1 MSGRPRAPP
10 AEPPDDDRLNA
21 LPLELQLHVAN
32 AVGERCDRAALA
44 LASPRLLGLA
54 ACRQLPSYQGL
65 EMRLAMQNAID
76 EQLLRRYARRS
87 KATPEGCKR
96 RAGVADLQISCS
108 GRSGWRWSRWSGVPS
123 KPLAAYWNHRL
134 GHWVA
139 ATTRPQIRV
148 TVSGTGQRW
157 YLISASSSTEP
168 FSRLAGEHAQAV
180 SDCTVGA
187 LLRHGEPHASTV
199 HHYNG
204 GEGAE
209 RLVRN
214 EEPDGRVGHYEGE
227 SGAERLVRVETP
239 DGGADH
245 YEGEG
250 GAERLV
256 RAWNPAPAVRGERGR
271 RGPGEM
277 VHCEGE
283 QGAERYV
290 RVEQSCSNRVLHF
303 EGEAGVER
311 QVRQEW
317 PDGGV
322 HHYEGE
328 QGAEKLVRR
337 EQPDTLGLA
346 FVQHF
351 DGERKRGAAVRLLR
365 LELPY
370 GGVIHFEGETGAEI
384 DVSVRMN

>member
-1 MSGRPRAPP
+1 M
-10 AEPPDDDRLNA
+10 
-21 LPLELQLHVAN
+21 
-32 AVGERCDRAALA
+32 
-44 LASPRLLGLA
+44 
-54 ACRQLPSYQGL
+54 
-65 EMRLAMQNAID
+65 
-76 EQLLRRYARRS
+76 
-87 KATPEGCKR
+87 
-96 RAGVADLQISCS
+96 
-108 GRSGWRWSRWSGVPS
+108 
-123 KPLAAYWNHRL
+123 
-134 GHWVA
+134 
-139 ATTRPQIRV
+139 
-148 TVSGTGQRW
+148 
-157 YLISASSSTEP
+157 
-168 FSRLAGEHAQAV
+168 
-180 SDCTVGA
+180 
-187 LLRHGEPHASTV
+187 
-199 HHYNG
+199 
-204 GEGAE
+204 
-209 RLVRN
+209 VRN

-303 EGEAGVER
+303 EGEAGAER
-311 QVRQEW
+311 RVRHEW

-322 HHYEGE
+322 DHYEGE
-328 QGAEKLVRR
+328 GGAEVLVRH

-351 DGERKRGAAVRLLR
+351 DHGERKRSAAMQLLR

-370 GGVIHFEGETGAEI
+370 GGVIHFEGEMGA
-384 DVSVRMN
+384 SGRYWL